1 MARITDEDITK
12 KGLIAKFNL
21 EIDEKDN
28 EIKELK
34 TEINKINKELQSA
47 KRGMALYST
56 DHEIKKKVLVLR
68 SKNYS
73 PTKIRD
79 SLAYTGVD
87 VEIEH
92 IKNIVN
98 NIEQLETEFRL
109 HYKTCV
115 EDYEKEIKINPQI
128 LRQASLDDIQFQIDK
143 MKEMIDKAE
152 RDNEDTATIAKYMDK
167 LDVYIK
173 TRGTILKDVVF
184 GEDEV
189 GDNEQISKVKQSLE
203 RRNKRVM
210 ENFDTSKF
218 KLVK

>member
-21 EIDEKDN
+21 EVDEKDN

-34 TEINKINKELQSA
+34 SEINKLNKELQSA

-56 DHEIKKKVLVLR
+56 DDEIKKKVLELR

-73 PTKIRD
+73 PIKILDRCQ
-79 SLAYTGVD
+79 
-87 VEIEH
+87 H
-92 IKNIVN
+92 IAIDIGLESIKEIVN
-98 NIEQLETEFRL
+98 NIEELSPDMRIY
-109 HYKTCV
+109 YKQSV

-173 TRGTILKDVVF
+173 TRSTILKDVVF
-184 GEDEV
+184 GDDEV
-189 GDNEQISKVKQSLE
+189 GDNEQISRVKQSLE
-203 RRNKRVM
+203 RRNKRVI